1 MSEPTPTTGA
11 VPAAPPAGV
20 VPAAPP
26 AGAAPGPALVRLS
39 PAQES
44 MWLEQQLHPS
54 AINGGFLSVLLRGD
68 VTAEQV
74 RAACLIVCDD
84 HPQLRGLVV
93 THEPDGS
100 ETGGSGARMAIHP
113 ASAVLQ
119 FEELPLPAAPGG
131 ELETARRWYRENR
144 VGPWDLTV
152 RSPIAFSLLDHGEQR
167 CTLVVGV
174 HHIAFDGRS
183 KFVFARQFLSALAA
197 LRTAAGPPERQRQ
210 DLPEHPEIDQELD
223 EVLQHWLAADL
234 LTLPGLV
241 LPRGDGAD
249 PGEEV
254 RPTPRFDLPAEH
266 CARLRTLTKEAGAS
280 FFTGLVACLAAVLS
294 EYGNSR
300 FVVGIPVDT
309 SVPRTRDQIGLQINV
324 VPCLIEVE
332 RDASFRDLL
341 AISARALGLV
351 HRYRRVPFGWV
362 LRELRRRHGVDVSQG
377 AFDRI
382 GVSYPTVV
390 RDVGEVPGLECDWDF
405 FAPNST
411 RSFEVILQLRREGDA
426 AYGRLDFTAA
436 SLDPAGAIRL
446 TADFTR
452 LLGQLTERPDTPL
465 GLLAQGY
472 VRAASTG
479 RDASPSPGDGGGV
492 RGSFAEL
499 TAVAA
504 GPDASRV
511 ARCPVEQFLPT
522 PAVAAFSRAGGRV
535 LLDVVDP
542 ALGRLGGCAWRADDP
557 YGIWLT
563 DPAPGLR
570 FQVTDPAGRALPP
583 GIPGLLGLADDPR
596 PGALRAWID
605 AADRIRLLGPV
616 DLAHGWAGRLLD
628 RADAEAVIAALPG
641 VREAAVLWEPRA
653 GDAVPRVSAVVV
665 PVAGADAG
673 ADADRRLWR
682 RTVRRA
688 WPSGWPQP
696 AVHVLDCLPR
706 TPSGTVDRASLGTTL
721 STALRG

>member
-1 MSEPTPTTGA
+1 MSEPTPTAGA
-11 VPAAPPAGV
+11 VPAAPT
-20 VPAAPP
+20 
-26 AGAAPGPALVRLS
+26 AGAAPAPTLVRLS

-68 VTAEQV
+68 VTADQV

-84 HPQLRGLVV
+84 HPQLRGLV
-93 THEPDGS
+93 TGGS
-100 ETGGSGARMAIHP
+100 EAGGSGARMAIHP
-113 ASAVLQ
+113 ATAVLQ
-119 FEELPLPAAPGG
+119 FEELPLPTAPGG
-131 ELETARRWYRENR
+131 ELEAARRWYRENR

-152 RSPIAFSLLDHGEQR
+152 RSPIAFSLLHHGEQR
-167 CTLVVGV
+167 CTLVIGV

-183 KFVFARQFLSALAA
+183 KFVFAREFLRALAE
-197 LRTAAGPPERQRQ
+197 LRTAAGPAERPSR

-324 VPCLIEVE
+324 VPCLIEVD

-341 AISARALGLV
+341 AISSRALDLV

-377 AFDRI
+377 AFDGI
-382 GVSYPTVV
+382 GVSYPTVA

-411 RSFEVILQLRREGDA
+411 RSFDLILQLRREGDA

-436 SLDPAGAIRL
+436 SLDPASALRL

-465 GLLAQGY
+465 DLLAQGY
-472 VRAASTG
+472 VRAASAELVT
-479 RDASPSPGDGGGV
+479 SPDDGGGGGE
-492 RGSFAEL
+492 RGSFVGL
-499 TAVAA
+499 TAAA
-504 GPDASRV
+504 TGPDVSRV

-535 LLDVVDP
+535 LLNVVDP
-542 ALGRLGGCAWRADDP
+542 VLGRLGDCAWRADDP

-570 FQVTDPAGRALPP
+570 LQVTDPAGRALPR

-628 RADAEAVIAALPG
+628 RAAAEAVIAALPG

-665 PVAGADAG
+665 PVADT
-673 ADADRRLWR
+673 DADQRVWR

-696 AVHVLDCLPR
+696 AVHVLGRLPR
-706 TPSGTVDRASLGTTL
+706 TPSGTVDRAALG
-721 STALRG
+721 TALRN